1 MSHGNDG
8 SRAATV
14 LSDAS
19 LALFRLHVACGGHIP
34 ITDENRDSYDKLVK
48 AGLMA
53 WGHTFRDGRN
63 SICRLTKNG
72 FERKA
77 ELLARVKEAG

>member
-14 LSDAS
+14 LSDAA
-19 LALFRLHVACGGHIP
+19 LALFRLHVARGGHIP
-34 ITDENRDSYDKLVK
+34 ITDENRDSYDELVK

-53 WGHTFRDGRN
+53 SGHTFA
-63 SICRLTKNG
+63 T
-72 FERKA
+72 
-77 ELLARVKEAG
+77 AGIRSAD

>member
-1 MSHGNDG
+1 MSPGKDG
-8 SRAATV
+8 SKAATV
-14 LSDAS
+14 LSDAALS
-19 LALFRLHVACGGHIP
+19 LFRLHVARGGHIP
-34 ITDENRDSYDKLVK
+34 ITDENRDVYDELAK

-77 ELLARVKEAG
+77 ELLARAKEAG